1 MSKLLINEH
10 PLIVLPSLVTYFGGN
25 YTKAILV
32 QQIHWMC
39 NLPKSGIEHDGHRWI
54 WKTAEEWA
62 SETLPWLK
70 PASIAKTLRDL
81 EDENFIVSVSRVRD
95 RYDPTKHYRV
105 NYEILDQFGDDDNS
119 THTSVDSN
127 AHTDVDSSTHTD
139 VDSNADSIYTKTTAE
154 ITSENTIINGDNGSF
169 RTVTLA
175 EVNLAY
181 ENNIGPFTAIL
192 GEKVADAYDEFGG
205 QWILDAIAIA
215 CTQNV
220 RKWAYI
226 DGILRRWAVSG
237 KGDKLKPT
245 EETLDFT
252 KEAEAIVW
260 TR

>member
-1 MSKLLINEH
+1 MSIKIMSKVWEHSAMKGSALL
-10 PLIVLPSLVTYFGGN
+10 LLL
-25 YTKAILV
+25 AIADFADD
-32 QQIHWMC
+32 
-39 NLPKSGIEHDGHRWI
+39 DGAAFPG
-54 WKTAEEWA
+54 T
-62 SETLPWLK
+62 ETLAAKIRMSERQVIRLRQILYESGELQYISGGKFKGDKLSVRVTPRVSKGDK
-70 PASIAKTLRDL
+70 PGTLRVTP
-81 EDENFIVSVSRVRD
+81 VSP
-95 RYDPTKHYRV
+95 DPPFLTVK
-105 NYEILDQFGDDDNS
+105 EPPLLDDGGGDTIS
-119 THTSVDSN
+119 L
-127 AHTDVDSSTHTD
+127 
-139 VDSNADSIYTKTTAE
+139 AD
-154 ITSENTIINGDNGSF
+154 
-169 RTVTLA
+169 
-175 EVNLAY
+175 VNLAY
-181 ENNIGPFTAIL
+181 ENNIGLFTQIM